1 MKKSMLLLIGLLLAL
16 PMIQAQEAAFEKTSK
31 YDFQKTV
38 EIFKGKATE
47 AGWAIPVEHDMQ
59 ATLKK
64 KDKEILPSTI
74 LVLCNAKIAYKL
86 LNNDETRIAQTMLP
100 CRVAIYEKSDGKTYV
115 AWSNYAEAG
124 KKLNDETAAVFKDIS
139 KGVNEITSSVTE

>member
-1 MKKSMLLLIGLLLAL
+1 MKKLMLLLTGLLLTL
-16 PMIQAQEAAFEKTSK
+16 PVIQAQEAAFEKISK

-64 KDKEILPSTI
+64 KDKEILPATI
-74 LVLCNAKIAYKL
+74 LVLCNANIAYKL
-86 LNNDETRIAQTMLP
+86 LNNDETRITQTMLP

-115 AWSNYAEAG
+115 AWSNYAKAG
-124 KKLNDETAAVFKDIS
+124 EKINNETASVFKDIS
-139 KGVNEITSSVTE
+139 KGIKDLTSSVTK